1 MERKLRITVDGR
13 AYNVTVEDLGES
25 AGQAY
30 PQNGT
35 ALPVAS
41 PPVSSPVSTASAPVP
56 AAATAAAGPGDVV
69 ATLGGVVESVSVAP
83 GQDVVQGQ
91 AVVVLEAMKM
101 KMPMTAPRAGKV
113 VRVAVRAG
121 EAVEAGHVLVTV
133 E

>member
-1 MERKLRITVDGR
+1 MERRLRITVDGR

-25 AGQAY
+25 APPPY
-30 PQNGT
+30 PQAG
-35 ALPVAS
+35 
-41 PPVSSPVSTASAPVP
+41 SAP
-56 AAATAAAGPGDVV
+56 AAAAAPVSAGPARVFAAAAAAGPGDVV
-69 ATLGGVVESVSVAP
+69 ATLGGVVESVSVAL
-83 GQDVVQGQ
+83 GQEVAQGQ

-113 VRVAVRAG
+113 TRVAVQAG